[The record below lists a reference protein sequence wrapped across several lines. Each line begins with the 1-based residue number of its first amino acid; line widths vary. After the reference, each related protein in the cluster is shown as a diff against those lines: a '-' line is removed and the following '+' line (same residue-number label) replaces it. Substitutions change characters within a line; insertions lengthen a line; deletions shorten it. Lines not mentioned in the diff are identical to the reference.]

1 MEGDGFAGG
10 PAFRAKYGDN
20 ALKDPSRSITKAIKR
35 GAEHGELGPP
45 DSDALNHPRDDWLL
59 RVRRLSTRPGLCTRD
74 LVLLGAA

>member
-1 MEGDGFAGG
+1 MEGDGFACG
-10 PAFRAKYGDN
+10 PALRAKYGDN
-20 ALKDPSRSITKAIKR
+20 ALKGPSRSITKAIKR

-45 DSDALNHPRDDWLL
+45 GSDALDRPRDDWLS